1 MTPLILACLLGVAPD
16 TALRHAPLAPP
27 DSVASDTSHASRPT
41 ASPKRSSFRVREV
54 PVAQAAALFARSQGW
69 SLSADPNL
77 PGTCTVDLVDVEPEK
92 ILEAILAPH
101 GLSWELRAGT
111 LKVIGGNAAS
121 RIFKIDYLRFK
132 RGGQGSSQASISTT
146 GAGEAGRVSLS
157 NSDELSFWDELE
169 AQVRQII
176 SSSGSIVSN
185 RTAGVLMVRD
195 APSRLDEVDRYLSA
209 VVGAATRQVELTARI
224 YEVTLDED
232 HSLGVDW
239 NSVEQR
245 VGAVAERAITL
256 GGSTSNVPSG
266 SNWKAPSLLAKLGVG
281 GSDLTATLSA
291 LAEQGKL
298 RAVSQPR
305 VVTLNN
311 QPAMVKVGTDLPF
324 FTSTISTA
332 GSSGIQNIQEQ
343 VNVVTVGVVLSVTP
357 SIASDG
363 TVQLGIEPMVSTLAG
378 TSTSKA
384 GSTAPIVDVKQS
396 SSIVRVRDRETVRLS
411 GLIQETESVTERKV
425 PLLGDIPVLGALFRW
440 QYRKSAR
447 KELVVFITPRML

>member
-1 MTPLILACLLGVAPD
+1 MIHLLLAVLIGASPD
-16 TALRHAPLAPP
+16 TALRHPPLVVL
-27 DSVASDTSHASRPT
+27 DSLVRDTVHSSRPP
-41 ASPKRSSFRVREV
+41 SSDKRSSFRVRDV

-69 SLSADPNL
+69 TLVADANL
-77 PGTCTVDLVDVEPEK
+77 PGTCTVDLVDVSREK
-92 ILEAILAPH
+92 ILEAIFSPH
-101 GLSWELRAGT
+101 GLSWELRGET
-111 LKVIGGNAAS
+111 LKVLGGNASS

-146 GAGEAGRVSLS
+146 GSGEAGRVSLS

-169 AQVRQII
+169 TQVKQII
-176 SSSGSIVSN
+176 SSSGSYVSN
-185 RTAGVLMVRD
+185 RTAGVILVRD
-195 APSRLDEVDRYLSA
+195 APARLDEVDRFLSA
-209 VVGAATRQVELTARI
+209 VVSAATRQVELTARI
-224 YEVTLDED
+224 YEVTLDDD

-239 NSVEQR
+239 SSVEQR
-245 VGAVAERAITL
+245 VGSLADRAISL
-256 GGSTSNVPSG
+256 GASTANVPSG
-266 SNWKAPSLLAKLGVG
+266 SNWKAPSMLAKIGVD
-281 GSDLTATLSA
+281 GSELTATLSA
-291 LAEQGKL
+291 LSEQGKL

-324 FTSTISTA
+324 FTSTISTVGA
-332 GSSGIQNIQEQ
+332 SGIQNIQEQ

-378 TSTSKA
+378 TTTSRA

-425 PLLGDIPVLGALFRW
+425 PILGEIPVLGALFRW
-440 QYRKSAR
+440 QYKKSSR